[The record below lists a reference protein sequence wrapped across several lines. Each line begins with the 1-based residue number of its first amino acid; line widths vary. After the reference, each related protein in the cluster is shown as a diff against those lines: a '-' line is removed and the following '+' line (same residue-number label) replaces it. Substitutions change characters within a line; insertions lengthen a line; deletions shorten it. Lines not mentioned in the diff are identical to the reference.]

1 MGISFSLF
9 LVSFCCDFKRWIYVF
24 VPVFNFVLMNC
35 ETFLCFFLESIFLL
49 FTFAA
54 AK

>member
-1 MGISFSLF
+1 MSISFSLF
-9 LVSFCCDFKRWIYVF
+9 LVSFWCDYKSWIYVF
-24 VPVFNFVLMNC
+24 VSIFNFVLIIY
-35 ETFLCFFLESIFLL
+35 ETFLCFFLECISLL